1 MCIAVFSTAHPE
13 YPFILIS
20 NRDEY
25 LGRPTHVASWW
36 SSPNEHVLGGWD
48 LHRAAHGTWL
58 GVTRQGR
65 IAVLTNFREEDQA
78 IVEGKKS
85 RGAIV
90 NSFLLSPPDSDESTE
105 EFAKRLVEED
115 GVQGVGGFSLLFGKL
130 QDVIRRGGE
139 GNEPTKKKGLAI
151 VSNRTPDV
159 EGLIWVC
166 GERDETHALSNSWY
180 GDRSWPKVV
189 QGEEELKSAIDES
202 VQKGESQNALIKR
215 LFHVLSID
223 TLPKKK
229 HGEEW
234 ETYIRELRN
243 SIFIPPVG
251 GDELNGKSAD
261 EVAAAKSQQRIEVTS
276 GIYGTQKQTVV
287 LCDSQGKV
295 TYVERT
301 RTDEE
306 GDPIEV
312 GKGDRRFDLQI
323 DQWQERVGK

>member
-25 LGRPTHVASWW
+25 LGRPTHVANWW
-36 SSPNEHVLGGWD
+36 PSPNEHVLGGWD

-78 IVEGKKS
+78 IVEGTKS
-85 RGAIV
+85 RGVIV
-90 NSFLLSPPDSDESTE
+90 NSFLLTPPESDESTE
-105 EFAKRLVEED
+105 EFAKRLVEEE
-115 GVQGVGGFSLLFGKL
+115 GVQGVGGFSLLFGRL
-130 QDVIRRGGE
+130 QDVVRVVEEEGGLV
-139 GNEPTKKKGLAI
+139 KKKGLAI

-189 QGEEELKSAIDES
+189 QGEEELKSTIDES
-202 VQKGESQNALIKR
+202 VRKGESQNALIKR

-229 HGEEW
+229 HGERW
-234 ETYIRELRN
+234 EIYIRELRN

-251 GDELNGKSAD
+251 GGELNGKSAD
-261 EVAAAKSQQRIEVTS
+261 EVAAAKSQQRIEATS

-306 GDPIEV
+306 GDPIEA
-312 GKGDRRFDLQI
+312 GKGDRRFDFQI
-323 DQWQERVGK
+323 DQWQEEVGK